1 MRRGNNGHPR
11 LRRPEERSRC
21 GGTGITDGWGWGAK
35 RGRAAGR
42 TGKAEGGGD
51 GGELGGKM
59 AERKR
64 IAMRMVYST
73 GLNDQ
78 GQLGLGDSNS
88 PPYVSSPKEVVGF
101 DRPVVAIAAA
111 AFHSAAIDEAGQM
124 YLWGG
129 NAARQLGLGSRAP
142 SKVHSPRVPEA
153 LVGVRIQHMALGGQ
167 HTLAVTADGQLLSWG
182 KGLLGHGPLP
192 LFSRLSRKS
201 SESIPRLVKAMAS
214 TKVVHVAAGL
224 MHSACVDDSGRLFMF
239 GGNRFSQLGLGD
251 EKDREE
257 PVELTSLQHAVTDV
271 ACGGY
276 HTAAVTGAGHL
287 FTWGANEYGCLGH
300 GPRHAPS
307 SAVPVRVAGSL
318 AGKQVLQVSCGW
330 KHTAAIA
337 SGADEGEGQS
347 LRAATVGKL
356 YTWGW
361 GGSQGSHAVESR
373 STGGQL
379 FSRGS
384 KDRAQTT
391 PAFESFKN
399 NYLLVYCL
407 MMAGDWLQGP
417 YVYALYQH
425 YGYDKGD
432 IGRLFIA
439 GFGSSMVFGT
449 IVGSLADRHGRR
461 LACVLYCITYILS
474 CLTKHFPAFS
484 ILVLG
489 RVLGGIATSLLF
501 SSFESWLV
509 AEHFAR
515 GFEPP
520 WLSITFSKAIFLG
533 NGLVAILSGLV
544 ANVLVTDLNL
554 GPVAPFDAASV
565 LLAGGMAVIVGTW
578 SENYGDSDQS
588 HGLLLQ
594 FQLAYHA
601 IASDEK
607 IAILGAIQS
616 LFEASMYTFVFLW
629 TPALAPSQ
637 QAIPHG
643 FIFSL
648 FMLASMLGSSLASR
662 LMGRAGLKVEV
673 YMQAVFAI
681 SSLSLLL
688 PCIVNWFLEPHP
700 PPGGGITAGGR
711 VQLAGFCV
719 FEACVGVF
727 WPSLMRMRAQY
738 LPEESRSTIMNFF
751 RVPLNVFVCLVLYHV
766 RAFPMTAMFLMCSLF
781 LAIAALLQR
790 RLLHLALSALPQ

>member
-1 MRRGNNGHPR
+1 MC
-11 LRRPEERSRC
+11 LF
-21 GGTGITDGWGWGAK
+21 
-35 RGRAAGR
+35 
-42 TGKAEGGGD
+42 
-51 GGELGGKM
+51 
-59 AERKR
+59 
-64 IAMRMVYST
+64 
-73 GLNDQ
+73 
-78 GQLGLGDSNS
+78 
-88 PPYVSSPKEVVGF
+88 VSLCVCMF
-101 DRPVVAIAAA
+101 
-111 AFHSAAIDEAGQM
+111 
-124 YLWGG
+124 
-129 NAARQLGLGSRAP
+129 
-142 SKVHSPRVPEA
+142 
-153 LVGVRIQHMALGGQ
+153 
-167 HTLAVTADGQLLSWG
+167 LA
-182 KGLLGHGPLP
+182 
-192 LFSRLSRKS
+192 
-201 SESIPRLVKAMAS
+201 
-214 TKVVHVAAGL
+214 
-224 MHSACVDDSGRLFMF
+224 DSGRLFMF

-257 PVELTSLQHAVTDV
+257 PVEVTSLQHAVTDV

-307 SAVPVRVAGSL
+307 SAVPVRVAGRL
-318 AGKQVLQVSCGW
+318 AGKQVLQLSCGW
-330 KHTAAIA
+330 KHTAALA

-379 FSRGS
+379 VRAGSGILCGAIRFCGGALVLLTAAAREAALAALAAAAVEAGMEAYFWVVFAVLVVLCLVLEFSRGS

-501 SSFESWLV
+501 SAFESWLV

-688 PCIVNWFLEPHP
+688 PCIVNWVLEPHP

-790 RLLHLALSALPQ
+790 RLLHLALSALPQATVNQTPSPIDWELKAHSSDGEPPGLLL

>member
-1 MRRGNNGHPR
+1 
-11 LRRPEERSRC
+11 
-21 GGTGITDGWGWGAK
+21 DG
-35 RGRAAGR
+35 R
-42 TGKAEGGGD
+42 
-51 GGELGGKM
+51 
-59 AERKR
+59 
-64 IAMRMVYST
+64 VYST

-78 GQLGLGDSNS
+78 GQLGLGDSTA
-88 PPYVSSPKEVVGF
+88 PPYVTSPKEVVGF

-129 NAARQLGLGSRAP
+129 NATRQLGLGSRAP

-153 LVGVRIQHMALGGQ
+153 LVGVSIQHMALGGQ

-214 TKVVHVAAGL
+214 TK
-224 MHSACVDDSGRLFMF
+224 
-239 GGNRFSQLGLGD
+239 GLGD

-257 PVELTSLQHAVTDV
+257 PVELRSLQHAVTDV

-276 HTAAVTGAGHL
+276 HTAAVTAFRSL
-287 FTWGANEYGCLGH
+287 TPALA
-300 GPRHAPS
+300 PRPSYRSCASHPTHPS
-307 SAVPVRVAGSL
+307 SCHVA
-318 AGKQVLQVSCGW
+318 
-330 KHTAAIA
+330 
-337 SGADEGEGQS
+337 
-347 LRAATVGKL
+347 
-356 YTWGW
+356 
-361 GGSQGSHAVESR
+361 
-373 STGGQL
+373 
-379 FSRGS
+379 
-384 KDRAQTT
+384 
-391 PAFESFKN
+391 
-399 NYLLVYCL
+399 
-407 MMAGDWLQGP
+407 AGDWLQGP

-501 SSFESWLV
+501 SAFESWLV

-711 VQLAGFCV
+711 VQLAGLCVFEACVGVSWPSLMPSYPHTPSHSASPPPIPQWVLEPHPPPGGGITPGGRVQLAGFCV

-790 RLLHLALSALPQ
+790 RLLHLALSALPQAPLPLVLNLPTLCVFFLTPPYPPISHSESDPESH

>member
-1 MRRGNNGHPR
+1 MPDNDLYQSSAAASERATRDTALAIAPPSPR
-11 LRRPEERSRC
+11 LQH
-21 GGTGITDGWGWGAK
+21 
-35 RGRAAGR
+35 
-42 TGKAEGGGD
+42 
-51 GGELGGKM
+51 L
-59 AERKR
+59 
-64 IAMRMVYST
+64 
-73 GLNDQ
+73 
-78 GQLGLGDSNS
+78 S
-88 PPYVSSPKEVVGF
+88 PPQRPSPQEVVGF

-111 AFHSAAIDEAGQM
+111 AFHSAAIDG
-124 YLWGG
+124 
-129 NAARQLGLGSRAP
+129 AP
-142 SKVHSPRVPEA
+142 SKVYSPRVPEA
-153 LVGVRIQHMALGGQ
+153 LVGVSIRHMALGGQ
-167 HTLAVTADGQLLSWG
+167 HTLAVTAALMG
-182 KGLLGHGPLP
+182 KGLARSRPPAALLPPLQKIK
-192 LFSRLSRKS
+192 R
-201 SESIPRLVKAMAS
+201 
-214 TKVVHVAAGL
+214 VHA
-224 MHSACVDDSGRLFMF
+224 SACEGDGKLQDSGRLFMF

-257 PVELTSLQHAVTDV
+257 PVEVTSLQHAVTDV

-307 SAVPVRVAGSL
+307 SAVPVRVAGRL
-318 AGKQVLQVSCGW
+318 AGKQVLQLSCGW
-330 KHTAAIA
+330 KHTAALA

-379 FSRGS
+379 GLGNEFEFFEPMRFSRGS

-501 SSFESWLV
+501 SAFESWLV

-688 PCIVNWFLEPHP
+688 PCIVNWVLEPHP

-790 RLLHLALSALPQ
+790 RLLHLALSALPQGECTPLSPRSHPHMLSYTHA

>member
-1 MRRGNNGHPR
+1 M
-11 LRRPEERSRC
+11 EAYF
-21 GGTGITDGWGWGAK
+21 W
-35 RGRAAGR
+35 
-42 TGKAEGGGD
+42 
-51 GGELGGKM
+51 
-59 AERKR
+59 
-64 IAMRMVYST
+64 
-73 GLNDQ
+73 
-78 GQLGLGDSNS
+78 
-88 PPYVSSPKEVVGF
+88 VVF
-101 DRPVVAIAAA
+101 AVLVV
-111 AFHSAAIDEAGQM
+111 
-124 YLWGG
+124 LC
-129 NAARQLGLGSRAP
+129 L
-142 SKVHSPRVPEA
+142 A
-153 LVGVRIQHMALGGQ
+153 LE
-167 HTLAVTADGQLLSWG
+167 
-182 KGLLGHGPLP
+182 
-192 LFSRLSRKS
+192 FSRS
-201 SESIPRLVKAMAS
+201 
-214 TKVVHVAAGL
+214 
-224 MHSACVDDSGRLFMF
+224 
-239 GGNRFSQLGLGD
+239 
-251 EKDREE
+251 
-257 PVELTSLQHAVTDV
+257 
-271 ACGGY
+271 
-276 HTAAVTGAGHL
+276 
-287 FTWGANEYGCLGH
+287 
-300 GPRHAPS
+300 
-307 SAVPVRVAGSL
+307 
-318 AGKQVLQVSCGW
+318 
-330 KHTAAIA
+330 
-337 SGADEGEGQS
+337 
-347 LRAATVGKL
+347 
-356 YTWGW
+356 
-361 GGSQGSHAVESR
+361 
-373 STGGQL
+373 
-379 FSRGS
+379 S

-407 MMAGDWLQGP
+407 MMGTFELSQKSPRGAGGAVPGARVLSRLQGP
-417 YVYALYQH
+417 RPDHPRLRIIQEPPARVLPHDGYVTDNESACIAH
-425 YGYDKGD
+425 YDKGD

-461 LACVLYCITYILS
+461 LACVLYCVTYILS

-501 SSFESWLV
+501 SAFESWLV

-578 SENYGDSDQS
+578 SENHGDSDQS

-673 YMQAVFAI
+673 YMQAVFAV

-688 PCIVNWFLEPHP
+688 PCIVNWVLERHP

-766 RAFPMTAMFLMCSLF
+766 RAFPMTSMFLMCSLF

-790 RLLHLALSALPQ
+790 RLLRLALSALPQSECTPFTHPHMLSCHSTPPAAITGKLNHPRPATTPHVSINHHCALEKFLETSKNSCPHESITTAPCTTPPSPPTPPSTTPPSTTPPPATPPPTTPCTTTSSPKTSHQTTPPHTAPSSATPPPTATPSASPPFTPPFPLALVSCRSPCRPPCPLLHSCTHLSCSSCL